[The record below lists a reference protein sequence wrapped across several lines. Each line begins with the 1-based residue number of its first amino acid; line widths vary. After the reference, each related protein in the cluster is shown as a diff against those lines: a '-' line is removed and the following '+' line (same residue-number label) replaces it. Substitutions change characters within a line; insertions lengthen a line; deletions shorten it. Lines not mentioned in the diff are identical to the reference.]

1 MFEPRRARCRP
12 IGLRPESC
20 WNDDKEEIDRT
31 VVGSVTWTTSP
42 DAKAGRRPRAR
53 GADRE
58 RTFFPTTHIQYNS
71 QPSVAADPAMALSF
85 IGPAASAIQRHA
97 RRPLLSTTACASP

>member
-42 DAKAGRRPRAR
+42 DAKAGRRPFMVRAR

-58 RTFFPTTHIQYNS
+58 RTFFPTTHIQYNTTLS
-71 QPSVAADPAMALSF
+71 LASLPILRWHSRSSAQPRQQSSATLAA
-85 IGPAASAIQRHA
+85 R
-97 RRPLLSTTACASP
+97 C